1 MNQRSEARKKI
12 IAFTPVY
19 KLSDKSILG
28 YVGDLT
34 LKGVMVVGE
43 KETEL
48 NVEVLLGIDFPAEDG
63 PVRKV
68 SIPARA
74 AWIRRDEDAAYFNIG
89 FEFINLSAENAA
101 ILEAALA
108 RYQFRPALSR

>member
-12 IAFTPVY
+12 VTFTPVY
-19 KLSDKSILG
+19 ALPQKSILG

-43 KETEL
+43 KEAAL
-48 NVEVLLGIDFPAEDG
+48 GAQVLLGIDFPSGA
-63 PVRKV
+63 VA
-68 SIPARA
+68 IPARA
-74 AWIRRDEDAAYFNIG
+74 AWSRRDEDDAYFNVG
-89 FEFINLSAENAA
+89 FEFVNLSAENAA
-101 ILEAALA
+101 AIEAALA